1 MGVTARGGAPKLAFV
16 ALPFHIL
23 LVEDEPVIRELVQT
37 MLTGGEVTVSSV
49 ADGPSALRAA
59 RGEPTPSLVLLD
71 VVLPGLDGIAVCRLL
86 KADPRTTQIP
96 VYMLSARV
104 KLVDKEAARRAG
116 AVGYLEKP
124 FKAADLFELVDRLRA
139 AR

>member
-1 MGVTARGGAPKLAFV
+1 MSA
-16 ALPFHIL
+16 PFHIL

-37 MLTGGEVTVSSV
+37 MLTGGAVTVASV

-59 RGEPTPSLVLLD
+59 RAEPTPSLILLD
-71 VVLPGLDGIAVCRLL
+71 VVLPGLDGVAVCRLL

-104 KLVDKEAARRAG
+104 KLADKQAAQKAG
-116 AVGYLEKP
+116 AEGYLEKP
-124 FKAADLFELVDRLRA
+124 FKAADLFDLVDRLRG
-139 AR
+139 R